1 MKRENRGRIIAVI
14 ISMIALF
21 TVASSG
27 EEAVFSADGDKIFIA
42 PRSGT
47 GPAKLHVIFLKAGE
61 ANAVDIPGVT
71 EPIRR
76 VARTK
81 DGRILCMTA
90 RAVFAWKSD
99 TGKVERISDA
109 GELGQFLDMIYH
121 PVTGALVFQVEH
133 GKRQPYWTQS
143 WGAHKAPERT
153 PFNILPA
160 RGIPHGI
167 EFRGM
172 AFDSEGAFFFG
183 CDGDLWHGDFRD
195 VAYPSG
201 GELYSYR
208 YAPLAGRGSSGGGN
222 PAQMGVNSI
231 VAAGP
236 WLYIYHYRLGGTG
249 RGEVI
254 RIAKPL
260 VKTDPDGTPDYPG
273 PGFSETTVVYK
284 RALGSATVLG
294 NNDHS
299 FPCIAASL
307 DGNLVYFRA
316 DNDGKIAHWIVR
328 KHGVPERLVIR
339 DRTQNPTK

>member
-42 PRSGT
+42 PRSAVGS
-47 GPAKLHVIFLKAGE
+47 PRLQVVSLRAGE
-61 ANAVDIPGVT
+61 ETAVDIPGMT
-71 EPIRR
+71 EPIRK
-76 VARTK
+76 VSRTT
-81 DGRILCMTA
+81 DGSILCMTA
-90 RAVFAWKSD
+90 GAVFAWKPD
-99 TGKVERISDA
+99 TGKAERVSDA
-109 GELGQFLDMIYH
+109 GEAGQFLDIICH
-121 PVTGALVFQVEH
+121 PVTGALVFQVAR
-133 GKRQPYWTQS
+133 GGRQPYWTQS
-143 WGAHKAPERT
+143 WGPRKAPERT
-153 PFNILPA
+153 TLKILPA

-172 AFDSEGAFFFG
+172 AFDSEGSFFFG

-195 VAYPSG
+195 VAYPLG
-201 GELYSYR
+201 GNLFSYR
-208 YAPLAGRGSSGGGN
+208 YAPLAGRGSVGGGV
-222 PAQMGVNSI
+222 AAEMGVRSI
-231 VAAGP
+231 IVAGP
-236 WLYIYHYRLGGTG
+236 WLYIYRYRIGGTG
-249 RGEVI
+249 WGEVI

-260 VKTDPDGTPDYPG
+260 VRTDPDGTPDYPG

-294 NNDHS
+294 KNDHS

-316 DNDGKIAHWIVR
+316 DNDGKMAHWIVR
-328 KHGVPERLVIR
+328 KHGVPERLAIR
-339 DRTQNPTK
+339 DRTQDPTK